1 MHEKQSLTIPTVLP
15 CSSQLM
21 RSLYMKRKNAILPN
35 LPRPSIR
42 MIDEHAYVSLHDCV
56 ADLLGHGL
64 DVQHISEIDPLDAAV
79 IDASKCHFSQQIY
92 ARGISWIKIF
102 HLLIHYGMVGWL
114 SAIYFLKD
122 Q

>member
-1 MHEKQSLTIPTVLP
+1 MHEKQSLTIPKVLP

-21 RSLYMKRKNAILPN
+21 RSLYMKGKNAILPN
-35 LPRPSIR
+35 LPRPSVR
-42 MIDEHAYVSLHDCV
+42 LIDEHAYV

-92 ARGISWIKIF
+92 ACGSQLHGSKP
-102 HLLIHYGMVGWL
+102 
-114 SAIYFLKD
+114 FLCLYITEWSD
-122 Q
+122 GFEPSTS